1 MSEPVSNGN
10 ASPPGWLPDLLHNTW
25 IFLSDYPIVL
35 SLIVL
40 VVGLL
45 LAFVVRKFILFWG
58 SKLTAHT
65 TTDLDERLLRI
76 VARVAALVVG
86 YIALVA
92 ALQVLA
98 LGGTTEMIIIRLMMS
113 MLILQLIRAAMQAS
127 NVGLAI
133 LGQVRHRFAIVEERT
148 IPLFDLMLTV
158 MIVAFGTYA
167 LLQVWNIDPTAWLA
181 SAGVIGIAVGFAA
194 RDTLANLFAGFFI
207 IADAPYT
214 IGDYIILGSGERGY
228 VVNVGIRSTRIR
240 TRDDVEIIVPNS
252 EMANSKIINESGG
265 IRDRYRV
272 RVQVGVA
279 YGSDLEKVCTLLDQ
293 VAHGHPEI
301 TKDPAPRVRN
311 RGFGDS
317 SINFELLIWIRDPAD
332 RGRIKHDL
340 FMAID
345 KVFNR
350 EQVVIPFPQR
360 DIWVKQVPE
369 AGVAKSDAGA

>member
-1 MSEPVSNGN
+1 MTAAAKNS
-10 ASPPGWLPDLLHNTW
+10 AAAPPEWLPEMLHAIW
-25 IFLSDYPIVL
+25 MFLSDYPIVL
-35 SLIVL
+35 SLV
-40 VVGLL
+40 VVAVGLM
-45 LAFVVRKFILFWG
+45 LAVVVRKFILFWG
-58 SKLTAHT
+58 SKLTART
-65 TTDLDERLLRI
+65 TTDLDEKLLRI

-98 LGGTTEMIIIRLMMS
+98 IGGTAEMVIIRLMMS

-133 LGQVRHRFAIVEERT
+133 LGRVRHRFAIIEERT

-158 MIVAFGTYA
+158 IIVAFGAYA
-167 LLQVWNIDPTAWLA
+167 LLQVWHIDPTAWLA

-214 IGDYIILGSGERGY
+214 IGDYIILGGGERGY

-252 EMANSKIINESGG
+252 EMANTKIVNESGG
-265 IRDRYRV
+265 IRDRYRI
-272 RVQVGVA
+272 RVKVGVA
-279 YGSDLEKVCTLLDQ
+279 YGSDLDHVCALLSALAA
-293 VAHGHPEI
+293 VHPAV
-301 TKDPAPRVRN
+301 TRDPKPRVRN

-317 SINFELLIWIRDPAD
+317 SVDFELLCWIQNPAD
-332 RGRIKHDL
+332 RGRVTHELNMEIY
-340 FMAID
+340 

-350 EQVVIPFPQR
+350 EAVVIPFPQR
-360 DIWVKQVPE
+360 DLWVKEMPGS
-369 AGVAKSDAGA
+369 ADSRP

>member
-1 MSEPVSNGN
+1 MSESLVHHS
-10 ASPPGWLPDLLHNTW
+10 STPPEWLPDSFESIWVL
-25 IFLSDYPIVL
+25 LSDYPIVL
-35 SLIVL
+35 SLIIL
-40 VVGLL
+40 FLGLI
-45 LAFVVRKFILFWG
+45 LAAAARKFILFWG
-58 SKLTAHT
+58 SKITART
-65 TTDLDERLLRI
+65 QTDLDEKLFQI
-76 VARVAALVVG
+76 VARVVAIVVG

-92 ALQVLA
+92 AVQLLS
-98 LGGTTEMIIIRLMMS
+98 LGETAERVAIRLMMS
-113 MLILQLIRAAMQAS
+113 VLILQLIRAAMQAG

-133 LGQVRHRFAIVEERT
+133 LGRVRHRYSIIEERT
-148 IPLFDLMLTV
+148 IPLFDLILTV
-158 MIVAFGTYA
+158 IIVAIGAYA

-240 TRDDVEIIVPNS
+240 TRDDVEIIIPNS

-272 RVQVGVA
+272 RVKVGVA
-279 YGSDLEKVCTLLDQ
+279 YGSDLDKVCTLLSQ
-293 VAHGHPEI
+293 VAAAHPEV
-301 TKDPAPRVRN
+301 TENPEPRVRN

-317 SINFELLIWIRDPAD
+317 SIDFELLCWIRNPAD
-332 RGRIKHDL
+332 RGRIMHDL

-345 KVFNR
+345 KAFNR
-350 EQVVIPFPQR
+350 EKVVIPFPQR
-360 DIWVKQVPE
+360 DIWVKQTPSH
-369 AGVAKSDAGA
+369 G

>member
-1 MSEPVSNGN
+1 MSEPIVNRS
-10 ASPPGWLPDLLHNTW
+10 STPPEWLPDLLDSTW
-25 IFLSDYPIVL
+25 VFLSDYPLVL
-35 SLIVL
+35 SMIVMA
-40 VVGLL
+40 VGLI
-45 LAFVVRKFILFWG
+45 LAVAARKFILFWG
-58 SKLTAHT
+58 LKITART
-65 TTDLDERLLRI
+65 ATVEEERMLRI

-86 YIALVA
+86 YIALA
-92 ALQVLA
+92 AAIKVLS
-98 LGGTTEMIIIRLMMS
+98 LGETVEAVVIRLMMS
-113 MLILQLIRAAMQAS
+113 ILVLQLIRAAMEAS

-133 LGQVRHRFAIVEERT
+133 LGRVRHRFSIIEERT
-148 IPLFDLMLTV
+148 IPLFDLILTV
-158 MIVAFGTYA
+158 IIVAIGTYA

-240 TRDDVEIIVPNS
+240 TRDDVEIIIPNS

-272 RVQVGVA
+272 RVKVGVA
-279 YGSDLEKVCTLLDQ
+279 YGSDLDKVCTLLSE
-293 VAHGHPEI
+293 VAAAHPEV
-301 TKDPAPRVRN
+301 TEDPEPRVRN

-317 SINFELLIWIRDPAD
+317 SIDFELLCWIHDPAD

-340 FMAID
+340 FMAIN
-345 KVFNR
+345 KSFNR
-350 EQVVIPFPQR
+350 EKVVIPFPQR
-360 DIWVKQVPE
+360 DIWLKQMPSN
-369 AGVAKSDAGA
+369 G

>member
-1 MSEPVSNGN
+1 MSTPVENSV
-10 ASPPGWLPDLLHNTW
+10 AAPPEWLPEILHVTW
-25 IFLSDYPIVL
+25 VFLSDYPIFL
-35 SLIVL
+35 SLIVVL
-40 VVGLL
+40 TGLL
-45 LAFVVRKFILFWG
+45 LAAVVRKFILFWG
-58 SKLTAHT
+58 SKLTART
-65 TTDLDERLLRI
+65 TTDLDEKLLRI

-98 LGGTTEMIIIRLMMS
+98 LGATAEMITIRLMMS

-133 LGQVRHRFAIVEERT
+133 LGRVRHRFAIIEERT

-158 MIVAFGTYA
+158 IIVAIGAYA

-181 SAGVIGIAVGFAA
+181 SAGVVGIAVGFAA

-265 IRDRYRV
+265 IRYRYRI
-272 RVQVGVA
+272 RVEVGVA
-279 YGSDLEKVCTLLDQ
+279 YGSDLDQVCTLLMQ
-293 VAHGHPEI
+293 VAADHPEV
-301 TKDPAPRVRN
+301 TKNPAPRVRN

-317 SINFELLIWIRDPAD
+317 SIDFELLGWIRDPAD

-345 KVFNR
+345 KAFNR
-350 EQVVIPFPQR
+350 AGVAIPFPQR
-360 DIWVKQVPE
+360 DIWVKEVPAAGGKQV
-369 AGVAKSDAGA
+369 A

>member
-1 MSEPVSNGN
+1 MSTPAENSAAAIPD
-10 ASPPGWLPDLLHNTW
+10 WLPDLLHATW
-25 IFLSDYPIVL
+25 IFLADYPIVL
-35 SLIVL
+35 SLIIVL
-40 VVGLL
+40 IGFL
-45 LAFVVRKFILFWG
+45 LAAVVRKFILFWG
-58 SKLTAHT
+58 SKLTART
-65 TTDLDERLLRI
+65 TTDLDEKLLRV
-76 VARVAALVVG
+76 VARVAALLVG

-98 LGGTTEMIIIRLMMS
+98 LGETATMITIRLMMS

-133 LGQVRHRFAIVEERT
+133 LGRVRHRFAIIEERT

-158 MIVAFGTYA
+158 IIVAFGAYA
-167 LLQVWNIDPTAWLA
+167 LLQVWHIDPTAWLA
-181 SAGVIGIAVGFAA
+181 SAGVVGIAVGFAA

-214 IGDYIILGSGERGY
+214 IGDYIILVSGERGY

-252 EMANSKIINESGG
+252 EMANSKIMNESGG
-265 IRDRYRV
+265 IRDRYRI
-272 RVQVGVA
+272 RVEVGVA
-279 YGSDLEKVCTLLDQ
+279 YGSDLDQVCTLLMQ
-293 VAHGHPEI
+293 VATDHPEV
-301 TKDPAPRVRN
+301 TKNPAPRVRN

-317 SINFELLIWIRDPAD
+317 SIDFELLGWIRDPAD

-345 KVFNR
+345 KAFNR
-350 EQVVIPFPQR
+350 AGVVIPFPQR
-360 DIWVKQVPE
+360 DIWIKEVPATGAKQME
-369 AGVAKSDAGA
+369 

>member
-1 MSEPVSNGN
+1 MSQPLADRNPATPE
-10 ASPPGWLPDLLHNTW
+10 WLPDILDSTW
-25 IFLSDYPIVL
+25 LFLSDYPIVL
-35 SLIVL
+35 SLIIMA
-40 VVGLL
+40 VGLT
-45 LAFVVRKFILFWG
+45 LAMATRKFILFWA
-58 SKLTAHT
+58 SKITART
-65 TTDLDERLLRI
+65 TTDLDEKLFQTA
-76 VARVAALVVG
+76 ARVAALVVG

-92 ALQVLA
+92 AVQVLS
-98 LGGTTEMIIIRLMMS
+98 LGKTAETVIIRLMMS
-113 MLILQLIRAAMQAS
+113 VLILQLIRAAMQAS
-127 NVGLAI
+127 NVALAI
-133 LGQVRHRFAIVEERT
+133 LGRVRHRFSIIEERT
-148 IPLFDLMLTV
+148 IPLFDLILTV
-158 MIVAFGTYA
+158 IIVAIGAYA

-240 TRDDVEIIVPNS
+240 TRDDVEIIIPNS

-272 RVQVGVA
+272 RVEVGVA
-279 YGSDLEKVCTLLDQ
+279 YGSDLDKVCALLSR
-293 VAHGHPEI
+293 VAADHPEV
-301 TKDPAPRVRN
+301 TKNPEPRVRN

-317 SINFELLIWIRDPAD
+317 SIDFELLCWIRDPAD
-332 RGRIKHDL
+332 RGRIRHDL

-350 EQVVIPFPQR
+350 ENVVIPFPQR
-360 DIWVKQVPE
+360 DIWVKEMPSR
-369 AGVAKSDAGA
+369 G

>member
-1 MSEPVSNGN
+1 MSEPLVSRD
-10 ASPPGWLPDLLHNTW
+10 STPPGWLPDLLDNVW
-25 IFLSDYPIVL
+25 VFLSDYPIVL
-35 SLIVL
+35 SLIIIA
-40 VVGLL
+40 VGLI
-45 LAFVVRKFILFWG
+45 LAVAARRFILFWG
-58 SKLTAHT
+58 SKITART
-65 TTDLDERLLRI
+65 TNGLDEKLFQI
-76 VARVAALVVG
+76 VARVAALVVA

-98 LGGTTEMIIIRLMMS
+98 LGETTEKVVIRLMMS
-113 MLILQLIRAAMQAS
+113 VLILQLIRAAMHAS

-133 LGQVRHRFAIVEERT
+133 LGRVRHRYSIIEERT
-148 IPLFDLMLTV
+148 IPLFDLVLTV
-158 MIVAFGTYA
+158 IIVAIGAYA

-214 IGDYIILGSGERGY
+214 IGDYIIISSGERGY

-240 TRDDVEIIVPNS
+240 TRDDVEIIIPNS

-279 YGSDLEKVCTLLDQ
+279 YGSDLDKVCVLLSQ
-293 VAHGHPEI
+293 VAAAHPEVA
-301 TKDPAPRVRN
+301 KDPEPRVRN

-317 SINFELLIWIRDPAD
+317 SIDFELLCWIRNPAD

-345 KVFNR
+345 KAFNR
-350 EQVVIPFPQR
+350 ESVVIPFPQR
-360 DIWVKQVPE
+360 DIWVKQMPSH
-369 AGVAKSDAGA
+369 G